1 MKKKLALLLA
11 AVMVVGMVPMTAFA
25 ASTNRISKVVTGAE
39 DDDLTS
45 TSAPTLT
52 IYDDD
57 IAEMT
62 TGDPVKSK
70 IAFQLDLTNAEWN
83 YYGDKG
89 AEKVETDGTVTE
101 VIGNT
106 STPGVEFIEGLDSV
120 LVTRLSAKSIV
131 VEGILNGEA
140 TVDDSNAIK
149 VHMLTNL
156 TDNGDATVTI
166 DPLQSEVTSGT
177 YKFATVADGD
187 ATVTVEKKKD
197 VSENGAVLKN
207 IVIKETTANAF
218 DETGSIKLKL
228 SSDWSFATSASNNVE
243 NLGDILSVYPS
254 TLEDCFYLK
263 DSDGNRI
270 STDVDLN
277 TLSSVVGDEDIE
289 IYYSF
294 SGHASDRAGTPM
306 IITLAPFVV
315 YDDDEVEP
323 GEICEMTVSGDNISK
338 TTLEVATA
346 VTYGVTWEAE
356 DKTLPV
362 FYSGSMDEDND
373 TLEVT
378 MEETVKAS
386 WLNDRKTKI
395 VFPEGIRVLGVDI
408 SDEDNTEAPAIP
420 FTINDEGNEL
430 TFNSWTKVD
439 TDTASVTFQFQL
451 SIAPDFTGDITA
463 TLTGKGVD
471 EEIDAVIGTVVAPV
485 TVEATKTDAIIDYRH
500 TAIGDI
506 TITEAEAGVL
516 EKGKKFALEIENLEF
531 DDDPTVEVVSGDL
544 KLKDVEVNDKGQL
557 VMTVDSESAKEPAV
571 IKVTNCELYMERNIP
586 AGEYALKLVAVDT
599 LAQGTVNTT
608 ATSWDGT
615 SYAGNTDKVTKDTI
629 FQNAIASGVDNDKSP
644 YFDKRSVTVLDGY
657 VNVVTSGRDQGDNT
671 FTTTL
676 KVTIGATEMYAN
688 DKAIALDVPAY
699 ISNGYTM
706 LPVRAVTEA
715 LSDSAIVRWDDAT
728 KTVTITFGD
737 RVINM
742 VVGSSVMVINGVE
755 VPMQAQCEITDS
767 RAFIPLRDMG
777 YALGLNDSKINWDDA
792 TKTATLN

>member
-39 DDDLTS
+39 DDDLKS
-45 TSAPTLT
+45 GSAPTLT

-57 IAEMT
+57 IENLTSGAS
-62 TGDPVKSK
+62 V
-70 IAFQLDLTNAEWN
+70 AFELDLTNAEWN
-83 YYGDKG
+83 YYGDAVDENG
-89 AEKVETDGTVTE
+89 KVDENGDAKDGNEAT
-101 VIGNT
+101 
-106 STPGVEFIEGLDSV
+106 FIEGLQNV
-120 LVTRLSAKSIV
+120 EVTKLSAKSIV
-131 VEGILNGEA
+131 IEGNIYDNPNVVKGY
-140 TVDDSNAIK
+140 DKGIK
-149 VHMLTNL
+149 VYMLTNL

-187 ATVTVEKKKD
+187 ATVTVEGKKD
-197 VSENGAVLKN
+197 VSENVTTLKN
-207 IVIKETTANAF
+207 IVIKETTANSF
-218 DETGSIKLKL
+218 SDTGKIKLKL
-228 SSDWSFATSASNNVE
+228 SSDWSFKE
-243 NLGDILSVYPS
+243 KDIKDMISVYPS
-254 TLEDCFYLK
+254 GLEGAFSFT
-263 DSDGNRI
+263 SDNEF
-270 STDVDLN
+270 D
-277 TLSSVVGDEDIE
+277 DEDVE
-289 IYYSF
+289 IAYDF
-294 SGHASDRAGTPM
+294 SKVADADDLREGTPI
-306 IITLAPFVV
+306 IITISADVV

-323 GEICEMTVSGDNISK
+323 GEICEMTVSGDDITK

-378 MEETVKAS
+378 MEESVAAS
-386 WLNDRKTKI
+386 WLTNRKTKI
-395 VFPEGIRVLGVDI
+395 VFPEGVRVLGVDI
-408 SDEDNTEAPAIP
+408 SDEDNVSYTGEA
-420 FTINDEGNEL
+420 FSINEDGNEL
-430 TFNSWTKVD
+430 TFGNWTITDEDD
-439 TDTASVTFQFQL
+439 TSEVHFTFQL

-471 EEIDAVIGTVVAPV
+471 EEIEAVVGTAVAPV

-500 TAIGDI
+500 TTIGDI

-544 KLKDVEVNDKGQL
+544 KLKNVEVNDAGQL
-557 VMTVDSESAKEPAV
+557 EMTVDSESAKEPAV
-571 IKVTNCELYMERNIP
+571 IKITNCELYMERNIP
-586 AGEYALKLVAVDT
+586 AGEYALKLVATDT
-599 LAQGTVNTT
+599 ISSSELSGTKWT
-608 ATSWDGT
+608 DT
-615 SYAGNTDKVTKDTI
+615 SYNDLDKVTDDAI
-629 FQNAIASGVDNDKSP
+629 FQNSIESGVDNDKTP

-715 LSDSAIVRWDDAT
+715 LSDSAIVRWDDPT
-728 KTVTITFGD
+728 HTVTITFGD